1 MTYTVWILQSATT
14 KTCFIST
21 HVNFE
26 GMTVAG
32 FKRDIPT
39 WKRKPDM
46 QKELND
52 MAGQSDFVFT
62 TGEASHV
69 DDLHEIANQMRSKGY
84 RVLNRRIVLKKS
96 NQNV

>member
-1 MTYTVWILQSATT
+1 MEYKVWVLQSATT

-26 GMTVAG
+26 GMSVAG

-39 WKRKPDM
+39 WNRKSDM
-46 QKELND
+46 QEELNV
-52 MAGQSDFVFT
+52 MVAQNDFLFT
-62 TGEASHV
+62 TSKASHV

-84 RVLNRRIVLKKS
+84 RILNRRIVLKKS
-96 NQNV
+96 NQKV